1 MTGLGGQDWG
11 GIDPPNPVVHPQFG
25 HVAKFKTAVR
35 GDDRI
40 GGVDTGLGGYRP
52 PQSCRTPPIWSRRA
66 GVIFMVGVTSTRI

>member
-11 GIDPPNPVVHPQFG
+11 GIDTPNPVVHPQFG

-40 GGVDTGLGGYRP
+40 GGVGTRLGGYRP

-66 GVIFMVGVTSTRI
+66 RVIFMVRVTSTQI

>member
-11 GIDPPNPVVHPQFG
+11 VIDPPNPVVHPQFG

-40 GGVDTGLGGYRP
+40 GGVDTGLGGI
-52 PQSCRTPPIWSRRA
+52 CRTPPIWSRRA
-66 GVIFMVGVTSTRI
+66 GVIFMVRVTSTRI

>member
-25 HVAKFKTAVR
+25 HVAKFKTSVR

-52 PQSCRTPPIWSRRA
+52 P
-66 GVIFMVGVTSTRI
+66 